1 MSFVFLSSF
10 SRYFLLSSVLFSLY
24 FFIFMTVF
32 ISSPLLYR
40 SVRAGGAYR
49 GTQLF
54 AFLPR
59 YPALMRNQGL
69 GFTLIGLVLQFA
81 DALVFV
87 FLGKMFTWTDRWLNK
102 RPIWARMGKRTLV
115 IVDTP
120 CVHQLLETF
129 VSKLYAQSYSFCSI
143 EVSLLLYFCEDYNSI
158 LECNA

>member
-1 MSFVFLSSF
+1 MSTLS
-10 SRYFLLSSVLFSLY
+10 
-24 FFIFMTVF
+24 
-32 ISSPLLYR
+32 ISSIKKIPSFFFCFPFFYCLYHLYL
-40 SVRAGGAYR
+40 SVRAGGFFR
-49 GTQLF
+49 GTELF

-59 YPALMRNQGL
+59 FPSLMRSQGL
-69 GFTLIGLVLQFA
+69 GFTLIGLALQFA

-87 FLGKMFTWTDRWLNK
+87 FLGKMFTWTDRWLNN

-143 EVSLLLYFCEDYNSI
+143 EVSLLDFI
-158 LECNA
+158 L